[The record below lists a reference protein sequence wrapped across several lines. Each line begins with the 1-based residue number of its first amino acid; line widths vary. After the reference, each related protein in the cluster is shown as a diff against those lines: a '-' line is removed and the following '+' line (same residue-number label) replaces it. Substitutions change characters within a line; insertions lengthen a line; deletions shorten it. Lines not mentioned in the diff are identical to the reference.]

1 MKPGGRFPDDQA
13 EIVFSDVFVE
23 QMEACTSTERLGIMT
38 TMVALCSN
46 PGGDHTLSARKNDR
60 TLVGWNTVAVI
71 EKTKRVV
78 YRVDENR
85 VDENRVDES
94 TASIYVLCVGPRRN
108 DEVYDLA
115 TSLASSG
122 LLTAEEVTQLWEALS
137 LLDVAAESV
146 GLDGWDYLPEAAPDG
161 QQRAA
166 VAAGLLS
173 ESMAALLSKDEIS
186 AALEHGWGDSGPDK
200 AKALLA
206 ALQRARGGAHFDSA
220 DWVMTSRQEDRCG
233 KQMPR
238 AGRKCIRKVGH
249 PGLHRASA

>member
-1 MKPGGRFPDDQA
+1 MKPGNRLPDDQA

-23 QMEACTSTERLGIMT
+23 QLEACSSVERLEIMT
-38 TMVALCSN
+38 TVVALCSD
-46 PGGDHTLSARKNDR
+46 PGGSHTLSARGNDR
-60 TLVGWNTVAVI
+60 MLVGWNTVAVV

-78 YRVDENR
+78 YRVDEN
-85 VDENRVDES
+85 V
-94 TASIYVLCVGPRRN
+94 ASIYVLCVGPRRN

-122 LLTAEEVTQLWEALS
+122 LLTDEEVTQLWEALS

-186 AALEHGWGDSGPDK
+186 AALERGWGENGPDK
-200 AKALLA
+200 TKALLA

-220 DWVMTSRQEDRCG
+220 EWVMTNRQEDRCS

-238 AGRKCIRKVGH
+238 AGRKCIRKAGH
-249 PGLHRASA
+249 PGPHRASA

>member
-23 QMEACTSTERLGIMT
+23 QIEACTSTERLEIMT
-38 TMVALCSN
+38 TMVALCSD
-46 PGGDHTLSARKNDR
+46 PGGSHTLSARKNDR
-60 TLVGWNTVAVI
+60 TLVGWNTVAVV

-78 YRVDENR
+78 YRVDE
-85 VDENRVDES
+85 S
-94 TASIYVLCVGPRRN
+94 AASIYVLCVGPRRN

-122 LLTAEEVTQLWEALS
+122 LLTDEEVTQLWEALS

-200 AKALLA
+200 TKALLA
-206 ALQRARGGAHFDSA
+206 ALQRARGGTHFDSA

-249 PGLHRASA
+249 PGPHRASA

>member
-23 QMEACTSTERLGIMT
+23 QMEACTSTERLEIMT
-38 TMVALCSN
+38 TMVALCSD
-46 PGGDHTLSARKNDR
+46 PGGSHTLSARKNDR
-60 TLVGWNTVAVI
+60 TLVGWNTVAVV

-78 YRVDENR
+78 YRVDE
-85 VDENRVDES
+85 S
-94 TASIYVLCVGPRRN
+94 AASIYVLCVGPRRN

-122 LLTAEEVTQLWEALS
+122 LLTDEEVTQLWEALS

-200 AKALLA
+200 TKALLA

-249 PGLHRASA
+249 PGPHRASA